1 MDNNATIQLVFLT
14 CSNCLYSIDN
24 GVLCAPECCVTLKGW
39 DWAER
44 KYGYDLHEVGAKV
57 YNIATP
63 TPQITPQMRE
73 RGRERESK
81 HVILDSVNCHDCI
94 YACILILKLFLI
106 SIHLQCTYVVN

>member
-1 MDNNATIQLVFLT
+1 MDNNAAIQLVFLT

-57 YNIATP
+57 YNIAP
-63 TPQITPQMRE
+63 PPQLPHKW
-73 RGRERESK
+73 EREEER
-81 HVILDSVNCHDCI
+81 D
-94 YACILILKLFLI
+94 
-106 SIHLQCTYVVN
+106 

>member
-1 MDNNATIQLVFLT
+1 MDNNAAIQLVFLT

-57 YNIATP
+57 YNIAPPPNYLTNE
-63 TPQITPQMRE
+63 RE
-73 RGRERESK
+73 RKREIK

-94 YACILILKLFLI
+94 NACILNLKLFLI
-106 SIHLQCTYVVN
+106 SIHLQCTYLVN

>member
-1 MDNNATIQLVFLT
+1 MDNNAAIQLVFLT

-73 RGRERESK
+73 RGRERESE
-81 HVILDSVNCHDCI
+81 
-94 YACILILKLFLI
+94 
-106 SIHLQCTYVVN
+106 